1 MKKENIRVKK
11 YLSFPERER
20 FITIVAD
27 SYFESGEDGAITYTP
42 YRALE
47 ALAVGFFTLCVE
59 GITYEDGEDV
69 YHCMEDPELRALFEE
84 NRFSWILTEVD
95 DCARDLA
102 DFHKDRLLAASS
114 PVQQKLAEA
123 LEAELLIRKQE
134 EDLLKKQEDF
144 LEDQKKQNAYAE
156 KVLEL
161 MTPEEIA
168 ELNRKMLSGQE
179 EMEEAIRSIAYKV
192 TEEGKENPAETV

>member
-1 MKKENIRVKK
+1 MKKENICVKK

-27 SYFESGEDGAITYTP
+27 SYFESGEDGAITYAP

-59 GITYEDGEDV
+59 GITYEEGEDV
-69 YHCMEDPELRALFEE
+69 YQCLEDPDLRALFEE

-102 DFHKDRLLAASS
+102 DFHKDRLLTVSS

-134 EDLLKKQEDF
+134 EDLLKKQEEF

-192 TEEGKENPAETV
+192 TEEGKEDAAETV